1 MPVRVGIDLV
11 AVASVQ
17 ESLSLHAERYLERIF
32 TPQEVADSS
41 PAGDLDPERLAG
53 RFAAK
58 EATLKVLRPGRDDG
72 VRLTDIEVRRA
83 ADGWVELA
91 LSGTAAALAARAG
104 VTDLAVSLTH
114 EAGMAS
120 AVVIAEI
127 GGARR

>member
-11 AVASVQ
+11 AVVSVR

-41 PAGDLDPERLAG
+41 PGGDPDPERLAG

-72 VRLTDIEVRRA
+72 VLLSDIEVRRTT
-83 ADGWVELA
+83 DGWVELA
-91 LSGTAAALAARAG
+91 LTGTAAALAARAG
-104 VTDLAVSLTH
+104 VTDLALSLTH

-127 GGARR
+127 GDSRR

>member
-11 AVASVQ
+11 AVVSVQ

-41 PAGDLDPERLAG
+41 PAGELDPERLAG

-72 VRLTDIEVRRA
+72 VLLKAIEVRRHP
-83 ADGWVELA
+83 DGWVGLELTG
-91 LSGTAAALAARAG
+91 SAAALAERVG
-104 VTDLAVSLTH
+104 VTGLALSLSH

-120 AVVIAEI
+120 AVVIAEV
-127 GGARR
+127 GDVCR

>member
-11 AVASVQ
+11 SVSSVSD
-17 ESLSLHAERYLERIF
+17 SLSAHAERYLHRVF
-32 TPQEVADSS
+32 TGQEVADSS

-72 VRLTDIEVRRA
+72 VLLTDIEVRA
-83 ADGWVELA
+83 APDGWVELA
-91 LSGTAAALAARAG
+91 LSGTAATLAARAG
-104 VTDLAVSLTH
+104 IAELALSLTH

-120 AVVIAEI
+120 AVVIAGMGD
-127 GGARR
+127 GGR

>member
-11 AVASVQ
+11 AVDSVQ

-41 PAGDLDPERLAG
+41 PAGELDPERLAA

-72 VRLTDIEVRRA
+72 VLLTDIEVRRA
-83 ADGWVELA
+83 PDGWVELA
-91 LSGTAAALAARAG
+91 LTGTAAMLAARAG
-104 VTDLAVSLTH
+104 VAELALSLTH

-127 GGARR
+127 GDARR